1 MIVSFKDE
9 ETRKIFLTG
18 KSRRMG
24 VVARMAARRMGDLDL
39 ARDVGDLVNPPG
51 NRLERPKGDRAGQW
65 SIRIQ
70 DQYRLC
76 FVWTGVDA
84 SEVEIA
90 DYH

>member
-9 ETRKIFLTG
+9 EARRIFLTG
-18 KSRRMG
+18 KSRRLG

-39 ARDVGDLVNPPG
+39 ARDVSDLICPPG
-51 NRLERPKGDRAGQW
+51 NRLERLKGDRAGQW
-65 SIRIQ
+65 SIRIN

-76 FVWTGVDA
+76 FVWSGVDA
-84 SEVEIA
+84 SEVEIV